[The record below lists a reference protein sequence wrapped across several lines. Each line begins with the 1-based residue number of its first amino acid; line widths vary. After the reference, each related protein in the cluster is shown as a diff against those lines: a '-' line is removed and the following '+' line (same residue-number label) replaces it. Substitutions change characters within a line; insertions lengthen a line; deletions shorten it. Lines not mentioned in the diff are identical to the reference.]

1 MRNHK
6 ILRHIIVITAIS
18 LTLHASAEKCDCKTS
33 SSGTTVTVLP
43 PPNPTVGVQ
52 NSYGAGV
59 SIGYEIWTGSNLQYK
74 EGVVYGDSLSK
85 VYTQSALS
93 DGSTN
98 SSIATINYD
107 GSFIIVVGVNDGAQL
122 IYVTSKVFTN
132 FKNSQTLTFT
142 SNGTIN

>member
-1 MRNHK
+1 MLNQK
-6 ILRHIIVITAIS
+6 LSRHIIAILAIS
-18 LTLHASAEKCDCKTS
+18 LTLHATAEKCDCKTS
-33 SSGTTVTVLP
+33 SSGSTVTVLP

-85 VYTQSALS
+85 VYTQSALPNGNT
-93 DGSTN
+93 D

-107 GSFIIVVGVNDGAQL
+107 GSFIIVVGVNDGSQL